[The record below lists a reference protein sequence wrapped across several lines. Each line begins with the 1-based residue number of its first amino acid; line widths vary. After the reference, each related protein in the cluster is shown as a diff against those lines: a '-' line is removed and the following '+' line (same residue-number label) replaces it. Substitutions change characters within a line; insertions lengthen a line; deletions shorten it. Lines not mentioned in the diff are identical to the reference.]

1 MRFAAGLICALG
13 IFSAAA
19 IAQTGASKS
28 PIQTQFKAFK
38 VHFLSQGKEQLEA
51 ASSVSPGDVVSY
63 VAVHRNVSG
72 KRLLNIDFSI
82 PIPQGT
88 TLWQGSVQPA
98 HGVLQAAAEPSQI
111 SGSKPSAQD
120 RPRVVWRIERLNPG
134 QSVQL
139 SLRVSIDPDPS
150 LGPAPAPN
158 PFRAVQPQLR
168 RP

>member
-1 MRFAAGLICALG
+1 MRVAASLICALG
-13 IFSAAA
+13 VFSAAA
-19 IAQTGASKS
+19 IAQTALPS

-38 VHFLSQGKEQLEA
+38 VHFLRDGKEELEP

-63 VAVHRNVSG
+63 VAVHRNVSA

-82 PIPQGT
+82 PIPHGT

-98 HGVLQAAAEPSQI
+98 HGVLQAAAEPSQS
-111 SGSKPSAQD
+111 SGAKASGQD
-120 RPRVVWRIERLNPG
+120 RPRVVWRMDRLNPG

-150 LGPAPAPN
+150 LGPAAAPN